1 MNLTERLGWIVP
13 AHDNVCL
20 NIVLAE
26 CLDFNKML
34 KHCKDKRTVIQ
45 AGGNVGIWP
54 TRMAQEFK
62 TVYTVEP
69 DALNYTALFCNVHRI
84 PNIRYRNCA
93 FGKEP
98 GRGSI
103 DDILPGNIGA
113 YQIKDGNDFEIIKI
127 DSLGVTDCDLLQL
140 DVEGF
145 EQFALEGGI
154 ETIKTSWPVIALEL
168 KGLGKRYGCP
178 DEMTRSWLADLGY
191 KLVENVRNDSIFVHH
206 AIF

>member
-1 MNLTERLGWIVP
+1 MSLVERHGWVVP

-20 NIVLAE
+20 DIVLAE
-26 CLDFNKML
+26 CADFYAML
-34 KHCKDKRTVIQ
+34 KYCKDKRSVIQ
-45 AGGNVGIWP
+45 AGANVGIWP
-54 TRMAQEFK
+54 TKMAQEFK

-69 DALNYTALFCNVHRI
+69 DALNFSALEKNVGKI
-84 PNIRYRNCA
+84 KNIKIKNCA

-113 YQIKDGNDFEIIKI
+113 YQVKDGSDFEIIKI

-145 EQFALEGGI
+145 EQFALEGGVD
-154 ETIKTSWPVIALEL
+154 TIKASWPVIALEL

-178 DEMTRSWLADLGY
+178 DEMTHSWLADLGY
-191 KLVENVRNDSIFVHH
+191 RFVEKVHNDSIFVRE
-206 AIF
+206 